1 MTHRYA
7 WPSICNKN
15 MSALAV
21 TFVLHAL
28 LLGLIDCTSDD
39 AAERK
44 CPTVAGTGVSFV
56 LRDADRRFAHQHH
69 YRPTPR
75 RGVYAD
81 KREP

>member
-1 MTHRYA
+1 
-7 WPSICNKN
+7 

-39 AAERK
+39 VAERK
-44 CPTVAGTGVSFV
+44 CPTVAGTGVGLV
-56 LRDADRRFAHQHH
+56 LRDPDRRFAHRHR
-69 YRPTPR
+69 YRLTPR